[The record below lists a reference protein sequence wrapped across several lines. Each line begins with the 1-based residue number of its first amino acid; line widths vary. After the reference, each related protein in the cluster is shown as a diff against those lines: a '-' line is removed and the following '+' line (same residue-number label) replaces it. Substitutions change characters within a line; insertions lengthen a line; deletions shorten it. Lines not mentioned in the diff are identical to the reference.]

1 MTGGRVIL
9 WRRALVRRAQY
20 VPRQNRS
27 PRTITP
33 RSVCIAYLA
42 LTMCRVRA
50 RTHDWR
56 VPANPAS
63 TDRDTLELLRPLC
76 PSYKH
81 HVRLRTRESGSSQ
94 PPQSCHRHVLREA
107 LPRNQ
112 APAGSAQPELLH
124 RPFSRAAYK
133 RTPAHASRRAEARRR
148 GRMARPRGAYSAE
161 MGL

>member
-1 MTGGRVIL
+1 M

-63 TDRDTLELLRPLC
+63 TDRDTLELLRPFC

-81 HVRLRTRESGSSQ
+81 HVRLRTRESDANQPSSPAIAMSSVKLSPAIKRQ
-94 PPQSCHRHVLREA
+94 LA
-107 LPRNQ
+107 ARN
-112 APAGSAQPELLH
+112 PNSFTGP
-124 RPFSRAAYK
+124 SRAPLTSVLQ
-133 RTPAHASRRAEARRR
+133 RTRADAQK
-148 GRMARPRGAYSAE
+148 RGAEDGWLVLAVRTRPKWDYSI
-161 MGL
+161 